1 MWRCSVCGYEY
12 DEKAEGTQFE
22 KLDDDWNCPICN
34 APKDAFEKAS

>member
-12 DEKAEGTQFE
+12 DDSAEGTPFE
-22 KLDDDWNCPICN
+22 NLDGEWHCPICN